1 MMNSYRFKTTE
12 ELIAIYADEELR
24 ANQADK
30 EHTQALIKKELKRR
44 FNAVINLLDDF
55 QTFVNPECTYN
66 YLLGK

>member
-30 EHTQALIKKELKRR
+30 EHT
-44 FNAVINLLDDF
+44 
-55 QTFVNPECTYN
+55 
-66 YLLGK
+66 